1 MNCPGFFFVAV
12 NFLFSQVSNA
22 FLFAQLHCIFAVFE
36 TEPNP
41 RPGLCP
47 DVARRRR
54 GRNLGRTTNNRP
66 RLRGGPARS
75 HRQGLSRS
83 SLRIDQQT
91 IADNDMTRWLL
102 KAIDVG
108 ASAVF
113 MALCTKAICVQFY
126 QDIKRQLRIGSSP
139 SRTRAR

>member
-1 MNCPGFFFVAV
+1 M
-12 NFLFSQVSNA
+12 
-22 FLFAQLHCIFAVFE
+22 E
-36 TEPNP
+36 P
-41 RPGLCP
+41 RPNKQTIVP
-47 DVARRRR
+47 VEK
-54 GRNLGRTTNNRP
+54 RP
-66 RLRGGPARS
+66 CLS
-75 HRQGLSRS
+75 DRQGLSRS
-83 SLRIDQQT
+83 SLRIDQQIT
-91 IADNDMTRWLL
+91 ADNDMTRWLL